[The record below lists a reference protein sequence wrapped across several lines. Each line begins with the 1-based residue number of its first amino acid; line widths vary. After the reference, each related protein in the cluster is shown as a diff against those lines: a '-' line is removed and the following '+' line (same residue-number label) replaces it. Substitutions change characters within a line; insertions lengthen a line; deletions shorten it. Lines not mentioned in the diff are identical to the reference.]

1 MAVEV
6 PIQHLLATSHSHR
19 KCHLVQDYPYLV
31 DMKLYFNKFNM
42 RGKGK
47 VTEKAG
53 QVQVE
58 KKKKNRDQ
66 RFVSNV
72 SF

>member
-42 RGKGK
+42 RGRGRLQKR
-47 VTEKAG
+47 
-53 QVQVE
+53 
-58 KKKKNRDQ
+58 RDKSKSK
-66 RFVSNV
+66 RKRKTGIRDLFRMF